1 MTNQYGGSE
10 DHHTSG
16 LVDSK
21 EQEFLLRISIFF
33 LILSQKDQRHQGVLQ
48 IVIRFWNFLKFA
60 HLLPL

>member
-1 MTNQYGGSE
+1 MVDQRT
-10 DHHTSG
+10 TTLRAC

-21 EQEFLLRISIFF
+21 EQEFLLRISFF
-33 LILSQKDQRHQGVLQ
+33 PLILSQKDQRHQRVLQ